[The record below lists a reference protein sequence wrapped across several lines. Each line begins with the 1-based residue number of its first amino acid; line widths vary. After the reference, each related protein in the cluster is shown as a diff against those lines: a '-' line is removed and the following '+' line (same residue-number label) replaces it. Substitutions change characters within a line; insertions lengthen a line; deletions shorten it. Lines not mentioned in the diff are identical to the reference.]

1 MSTVPT
7 GLTLDPI
14 LLFLQR
20 LTSPVLLLPAL
31 AALQHPSAPA
41 WSRALHYLT
50 CLGIFYRV
58 NAWLS
63 KGTQNNWTKDDSWD
77 WDKEVI
83 VVTGGSTGIGK
94 QVVLWLSRELGECRR
109 RKEEGK
115 GKGKG
120 KGKETDGEKGP
131 VGGMIVVL
139 DVLPLDYDARMPTT
153 PPPKSEKMK

>member
-1 MSTVPT
+1 M
-7 GLTLDPI
+7 
-14 LLFLQR
+14 
-20 LTSPVLLLPAL
+20 
-31 AALQHPSAPA
+31 
-41 WSRALHYLT
+41 
-50 CLGIFYRV
+50 
-58 NAWLS
+58 
-63 KGTQNNWTKDDSWD
+63 
-77 WDKEVI
+77 
-83 VVTGGSTGIGK
+83 TGGSTGIGK

-153 PPPKSEKMK
+153 PPPKSEKIK